1 MASGHPSIDTG
12 FEKGGPTICLRSASC
27 RRSTVTSSA
36 CSPTGKTIIG
46 ERGSWREIGNKI
58 VARGF
63 TFRPNHLKLPSPPK
77 HSRMPMGRA
86 VEHRWYGDVAPWS
99 EEQLE
104 QYCRDMGFSPLQPE
118 ENVPTPH
125 DDVGDI
131 SLRTDTQCGVFDNTR
146 LAMKEAAN

>member
-86 VEHRWYGDVAPWS
+86 VEHRWYGDVARSNLNNIVAIWAS
-99 EEQLE
+99 
-104 QYCRDMGFSPLQPE
+104 RRFSRRRTSRRRTMTSAIFHCE
-118 ENVPTPH
+118 R
-125 DDVGDI
+125 I
-131 SLRTDTQCGVFDNTR
+131 LRR
-146 LAMKEAAN
+146 SAA